1 MLRTMRSKRQEDDD
15 IEDLNVKEE
24 EDDDADHDDGDDD
37 DADDDDDDDDDA
49 AKFTSNMP
57 QTKRADRPDHTLPE
71 LAHSKCTWN
80 FHRRHFV
87 REFTRKMPGP
97 TVPTQTLC

>member
-15 IEDLNVKEE
+15 IENLNVKEE

-37 DADDDDDDDDDA
+37 DDDDA
-49 AKFTSNMP
+49 AEFTSNMP

-97 TVPTQTLC
+97 TVPLQTLC